1 MHGNGNT
8 NYLGGIMP
16 NDFQAEVI
24 AVYPNKVKFKVDNL
38 ENFQVAEQRLRI
50 GSFVEVADND
60 NAKLLAAIEN
70 FSIVINEKNE
80 RDYVIEAKP
89 LGTIKGDEFIRGGD
103 ELAIPPKSVKPAKME
118 DIQKVYETSIK
129 PNKKFTIAKLARV
142 DIEVPLDGDK
152 FFNKH
157 IAIVGAT
164 GSGKSHTVAKIIQIA
179 IAEKDGNYE
188 GLNNSHIVIFDI
200 HSEYQSAFSKS
211 NYIDVSNLVLP
222 YWLFNSD
229 ELEELFLESGDFN
242 NYNQAS
248 LLRNVIT
255 ANKRIHN
262 PGIKKVFFDSP
273 LPFDI
278 KEVQNCLVNLSNET
292 RNSDDSLEIQFSSG
306 AIKFSTEK
314 DKIDKYFEDVF
325 EFGTTQRASKD
336 KVGISHGPYADGS
349 IDKFI
354 ARLAEKL
361 SQDRLQFLFG
371 EKSKETTF
379 EAALQT
385 ILGFKETSNSNVT
398 ILDVSAVPFEVMSIT
413 ISLITRMLFEFG
425 YYLKKECSTSAN
437 HTTPLLLVY
446 EEAHKYAPKSTLAR
460 YRSSLNAIE
469 RLAKEGRKYGVTLLI
484 ASQRPSEI
492 SETIFSQCNNFIA
505 MRLTNPDDQ
514 NYVKRLLPDSL
525 GDLTDTLPT
534 LKSGE
539 AIMIGDAI
547 VMPSIVV
554 IDRCNPEP
562 SSSDIPYLTIWKK
575 EWMKVAFEK
584 IANKWQ
590 NK

>member
-1 MHGNGNT
+1 MANG
-8 NYLGGIMP
+8 
-16 NDFQAEVI
+16 FKAEVI
-24 AVYPNKVKFKVDNL
+24 AVYPNKVKFKVDDL
-38 ENFQVAEQRLRI
+38 ENFQVAEQSLRI
-50 GSFVEVADND
+50 GSFVEVADNE

-70 FSIVINEKNE
+70 FAIVINEKNG
-80 RDYVIEAKP
+80 RDYIIEAKP
-89 LGTIKGDEFIRGGD
+89 LGTIKGEVFIRGGD
-103 ELAIPPKSVKPAKME
+103 ELAIPPKSVQPARIE
-118 DIQKVYETSIK
+118 DIRKVYEASIK
-129 PNKKFTIAKLARV
+129 TEKKFTIAKLARV
-142 DIEVPLDGDK
+142 DINVPLDGDK

-164 GSGKSHTVAKIIQIA
+164 GSGKSHTVTKIIQNA
-179 IAEKDGNYE
+179 TTAKVGEYT

-200 HSEYQSAFSKS
+200 HSEYKSAFDKS

-255 ANKRIHN
+255 ANKRVHN
-262 PGIKKVFFDSP
+262 PGIEKVFFDSP

-278 KEVQNCLVNLSNET
+278 KEVQNCLINLSNET
-292 RNSDDSLEIQFSSG
+292 VNSEDSLDIQFSTG
-306 AIKFSTEK
+306 TKKFASEK
-314 DKIDKYFEDVF
+314 EKLNKYFEDVF
-325 EFGTTQRASKD
+325 VFSSTQRASKE
-336 KVGISHGPYADGS
+336 KIGISRGAYADGS

-371 EKSKETTF
+371 EKSKKITF
-379 EAALQT
+379 DAALQS
-385 ILGFKETSNSNVT
+385 ILGFKDSNKSNIT

-425 YYLKKECSTSAN
+425 YYLKKECSNSDN

-446 EEAHKYAPKSTLAR
+446 EEAHKYAPKSNLAR

-469 RLAKEGRKYGVTLLI
+469 RIAKEGRKYGVTLLI

-575 EWMKVAFEK
+575 EWMKVEFEK
-584 IANKWQ
+584 ITAKWQ